1 MLMFAVVRE
10 VRGNDLLV
18 WDLRAFQNVV
28 VHTNCARC
36 FFVGD
41 RVRIL
46 YNGVMA
52 LSMPPQITAINIQR
66 MSFCPRC

>member
-10 VRGNDLLV
+10 VRGTELLV
-18 WDLRAFQNVV
+18 RDLRTFQNVV

-36 FFVGD
+36 FFAGD

-46 YNGVMA
+46 YNGVMT
-52 LSMPPQITAINIQR
+52 LSIPPQITAINIQR
-66 MSFCPRC
+66 MSLCPHC